1 MNYTIAT
8 LRSYG
13 GEFVMTLDNQGY
25 LSTNQFTEDE
35 DGEMTKLIGRATRKF
50 DTQDDAKAAFMKLT
64 TCVLDSTYSFE
75 DRAKI
80 AGLNVYALNVQ
91 NFALCLA

>member
-25 LSTNQFTEDE
+25 LSTNQFTEDQ
-35 DGEMTKLIGRATRKF
+35 DGEIVTLLLACQGRES
-50 DTQDDAKAAFMKLT
+50 
-64 TCVLDSTYSFE
+64 C
-75 DRAKI
+75 
-80 AGLNVYALNVQ
+80 
-91 NFALCLA
+91 